1 MRIGLEASPQQDYWR
16 RGYDEEVMTNNELSN
31 PKDENLTDKY
41 EIAQIFRIDTNLFDF
56 DTPLCRAFK
65 EFNYLSQINV
75 NVLTKDI
82 PGFKTYE
89 EYKDDWINEWNK
101 GIPWVN
107 KKPWINDGVWS
118 EPIDTI
124 HHECNPLRF
133 KNRTAKWP
141 TCNWKEDGYCNTRD
155 LPGYI
160 REGNLI
166 RYEDYEWYDTIED
179 NELKEEALINKR
191 ILEESMNMMKESRR
205 FDENKLIGDDDD
217 DIGDLEDYLIQ
228 KTLLTML
235 TKKKKDPRR
244 EDASYLEF
252 LT

>member
-1 MRIGLEASPQQDYWR
+1 MAVETLYLGLVISSRVTPIDYWR
-16 RGYDEEVMTNNELSN
+16 RGYDEDVMTNNELSN

-65 EFNYLSQINV
+65 KFNYLSQINV

-82 PGFKTYE
+82 HGFKTYE

-101 GIPWVN
+101 
-107 KKPWINDGVWS
+107 
-118 EPIDTI
+118 
-124 HHECNPLRF
+124 
-133 KNRTAKWP
+133 
-141 TCNWKEDGYCNTRD
+141 DGYCNTRD

-179 NELKEEALINKR
+179 NELNEEALINKR